1 MQKRVATTKTLTRDK
16 SQYGLII
23 AEKEHAGLTPDLSL
37 ELEEQAE
44 VTQTFVRFF
53 DPRGDEKRRGP
64 TFNYARVFT
73 YCQVIR
79 TFEHTLQSTMQKI
92 SNRETCQGANN
103 AEPPQGQDF
112 LKQLDGHAEQIESYC
127 GLGRTNY
134 HIHAYPE
141 WHEVPVFIWKG
152 IAFSAGLSVYLQWG
166 TTGAAMMIAY
176 LTPTVGLG
184 CRSGSYMIYGAAAT
198 VSWFL
203 LAISSLFSHSA
214 MLRHQREMQKFR
226 LTADSAAH
234 TPSDGARNINGTHAQ
249 ANGDMELD
257 QTSSRPE
264 PNPPQTNS
272 KLQSENRRSKWDW
285 IPVRALAALTRYIGK
300 PLAVANA
307 FFLLA
312 ISLLE
317 FLGGYENCWCK
328 SVAAGLGSNGWIVLF
343 KTPKD
348 LEQAAR
354 IPWAMGV
361 VFSILVCLSSFGV
374 FWGAM

>member
-1 MQKRVATTKTLTRDK
+1 MR
-16 SQYGLII
+16 
-23 AEKEHAGLTPDLSL
+23 
-37 ELEEQAE
+37 
-44 VTQTFVRFF
+44 
-53 DPRGDEKRRGP
+53 
-64 TFNYARVFT
+64 
-73 YCQVIR
+73 
-79 TFEHTLQSTMQKI
+79 KI
-92 SNRETCQGANN
+92 CNRESCLGANN
-103 AEPPQGQDF
+103 AEPPQGQNS
-112 LKQLDGHAEQIESYC
+112 LIQLDGHAEHIETYC
-127 GLGRTNY
+127 GLGRTSY

-141 WHEVPVFIWKG
+141 WSEIPSFIWKG
-152 IAFSAGLSVYLQWG
+152 IAFSAGLALYLQWG

-184 CRSGSYMIYGAAAT
+184 CRSGGYMIYGAAAT

-214 MLRHQREMQKFR
+214 MLRYQREMQR
-226 LTADSAAH
+226 SQATVSSTIHTA
-234 TPSDGARNINGTHAQ
+234 SDGARTLNGANAQ
-249 ANGDMELD
+249 PDGDIEFN
-257 QTSSRPE
+257 QISSRFESNAP
-264 PNPPQTNS
+264 PNRAIPQS
-272 KLQSENRRSKWDW
+272 LKRSSKWDW
-285 IPVRALAALTRYIGK
+285 VPVRALAAITRYIGK

-328 SVAAGLGSNGWIVLF
+328 SVAARLGSDGWIVLF

-374 FWGAM
+374 FWGGM